1 MISPQMVFWRRMD
14 AGVHE
19 TAARLVANWFTQ
31 FACEI
36 YSERGLQVNMD
47 FVLSTNSSS
56 GDQFQKDR
64 GGKTP
69 IESKPGLSG
78 SITGDFGDSLS
89 PHFPPCDVTSTI
101 PIEPGE
107 PNSAA

>member
-1 MISPQMVFWRRMD
+1 MD

-47 FVLSTNSSS
+47 FVLSTNSSREIN
-56 GDQFQKDR
+56 FK
-64 GGKTP
+64 KT
-69 IESKPGLSG
+69 
-78 SITGDFGDSLS
+78 
-89 PHFPPCDVTSTI
+89 
-101 PIEPGE
+101 
-107 PNSAA
+107 AAEKLQ